1 MWDCK
6 NEWVCKCAW
15 GEDRGSLEIVLFSQE
30 PGWIICWQYILAEV
44 SFHFK
49 VNWKGKLNLIVPPLR
64 EEKGVEAAAGDRG
77 NGVPPAD
84 GGTPAP
90 LAGDVAGAGTL
101 RLELC

>member
-64 EEKGVEAAAGDRG
+64 EEKGVEAAARVDAVEVVL
-77 NGVPPAD
+77 GV
-84 GGTPAP
+84 T
-90 LAGDVAGAGTL
+90 
-101 RLELC
+101 RLVLYFNRR